1 MNTREGHASEICS
14 GKGITNARGLAA
26 IYALVAKCQGGLL
39 AEDTIVRMSRAHGAT
54 HEDAM
59 MLRPTRFG
67 LGFMLTMTDPATGR
81 GLVIGD
87 RAFGHVGAGGSLG
100 FADPQAEM
108 SFGYTMNR
116 CGPIGLL
123 NDRGQ
128 SLVDAAYGSLGWKG
142 KPAGAWRP

>member
-1 MNTREGHASEICS
+1 
-14 GKGITNARGLAA
+14 
-26 IYALVAKCQGGLL
+26 
-39 AEDTIVRMSRAHGAT
+39 
-54 HEDAM
+54 M

-67 LGFMLTMTDPATGR
+67 LGFMLTMTDPSTGR

-87 RAFGHVGAGGSLG
+87 RAFGHVGAGGSVG
-100 FADPQAEM
+100 FADPQAGM
-108 SFGYTMNR
+108 SFAYTMNK

-128 SLVDAAYGSLGWKG
+128 SLVDAAYRSLGWKG